1 MSLLRVAI
9 IDWCRQGRLASRDL
23 PRAMERAGLYP
34 DTAAWRVFLDRLL
47 LWAGAAFLASA
58 VIYFFAFNWQEM
70 HRLVK
75 LALVQS
81 LLIGAVAVAWYFR
94 LDNERGQAALLAATL
109 LLGATLALFGQ
120 SYQTGADTYELFLYW
135 ALLALPW
142 VLVGRHPAL
151 WLLWIGLSNLALTL
165 YLDAFGGFWWGRLSD
180 QEAMLALFW
189 LNLLALG
196 LWEFAAWR
204 GVSWLRGRWA
214 PRILGTAAGGLIT
227 SAQIWGLVDHPLGR
241 LLATVPLMYPLWVA
255 GMYFFYRLRR
265 LDLFM
270 LAGLSL
276 SLILVGTLIL
286 GKMLAFRGGAFS
298 FLLLGIF
305 VIGSSAV
312 AGTWLKRLAQEV
324 EE

>member
-9 IDWCRQGRLASRDL
+9 IDWCRQGRLAPRDL
-23 PRAMERAGLYP
+23 PRAMEKAGLYP
-34 DTAAWRVFLDRLL
+34 DAAAWRGFLDRLL
-47 LWAGAAFLASA
+47 LWAGTAFLASA
-58 VIYFFAFNWQEM
+58 VIYFLAFNWQQM
-70 HRLVK
+70 HHLVK

-81 LLIGAVAVAWYFR
+81 LLIAAVAVAWYFR
-94 LDNERGQAALLAATL
+94 LHNERGQAALLAATL

-120 SYQTGADTYELFLYW
+120 TYQTGADTYELFLYW

-142 VLVGRHPAL
+142 VLIGRHPAL
-151 WLLWIGLSNLALTL
+151 WLLWIGLLNLSLEL
-165 YLDAFGGFWWGRLSD
+165 YSQIFDRFWWILLPKQQGF
-180 QEAMLALFW
+180 LALFW

-204 GVSWLRGRWA
+204 GVTWLQGRWA
-214 PRILGTAAGGLIT
+214 PRILGTAAGSLVT
-227 SAQIWGLVDHPLGR
+227 TAQIWWLVDHPLGR
-241 LLATVPLMYPLWVA
+241 LLEIVPLMYALWVV
-255 GMYFFYRLRR
+255 GMYFFYRFRR

-286 GKMLAFRGGAFS
+286 GKMLNFRGGALS

-305 VIGSSAV
+305 VIGGAV
-312 AGTWLKRLAQEV
+312 AAAGWLRKLAGEA